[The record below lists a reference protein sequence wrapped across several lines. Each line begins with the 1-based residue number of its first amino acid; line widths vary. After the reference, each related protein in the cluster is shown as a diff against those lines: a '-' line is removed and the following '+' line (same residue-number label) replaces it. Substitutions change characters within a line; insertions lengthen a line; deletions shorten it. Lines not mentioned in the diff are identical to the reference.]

1 MLILAASLLGSV
13 AFAQTPA
20 QPVAIPAPAVISAR
34 VAPQKVLLSTSL
46 GDIVIELNAERA
58 PKTVENFLGYLRSG
72 HYDGTVFH
80 RVIPDFMIQGGGYMT
95 SLSYKSTREPVV
107 NEANNGLKNLKGT
120 VAMARTGDPNSATS
134 QFFINTVDNSFLN
147 YTGPQDGRTWGYA
160 VFAKVVQGMD
170 VVEKIRKVQ
179 TVAKSAE
186 FTNLPVESV
195 VIQKAT
201 LMTTPEIT
209 PTPPPA
215 PVAK

>member
-1 MLILAASLLGSV
+1 MLLLAASLLGSV
-13 AFAQTPA
+13 AFAQTSA
-20 QPVAIPAPAVISAR
+20 QPVATPAPAAISAR

-209 PTPPPA
+209 PTPSPA